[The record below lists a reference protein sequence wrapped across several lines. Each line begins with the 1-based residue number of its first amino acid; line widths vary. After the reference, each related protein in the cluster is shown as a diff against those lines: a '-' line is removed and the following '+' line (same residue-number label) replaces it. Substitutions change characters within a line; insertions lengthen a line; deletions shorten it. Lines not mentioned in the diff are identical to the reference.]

1 MFQEIS
7 DSIRNHRHIAIIS
20 HFRPDGDAIGST
32 IALGLLLRN
41 LGKSVR
47 MWNAD
52 PVPARYAFLEGAELI
67 SPIPP
72 ALPDD
77 LDLLIAVDTGDPK
90 RLGNEGMD
98 LFNKAQFTINI
109 DHHHTNTRYG
119 RLNAVEGGAAACGC
133 LILRLVHELGG
144 ELTRP
149 IAEALYTAIST
160 DTGSFQY
167 SSVTP
172 EVMQM
177 GAELIAAGV
186 DVGDINRRIYQ
197 EVPATSFIT
206 QREVLNNMVVEENGT
221 ISHYSMP
228 AGRKEELGVS
238 MEDTKDL
245 VDIIRVM
252 QGVKVAVI
260 FEDLENGLIRVSLRS
275 KDPQIDVSAIAGMH
289 GGGGH
294 CMASGIRMRGPLS
307 DAREKVLNSI
317 RAVVRSLT

>member
-1 MFQEIS
+1 MCTDLIQTLQNNERF
-7 DSIRNHRHIAIIS
+7 AVIS

-32 IALGLLLRN
+32 LAMGLLLQS
-41 LGKSVR
+41 LGKKVQ

-52 PVPARYAFLEGAELI
+52 PVPQRYDFLTGAADIRPL
-67 SPIPP
+67 PP
-72 ALPDD
+72 ALPED
-77 LDLLIAVDTGDPK
+77 LQVLICVDSGDLK
-90 RLGNEGMD
+90 RIGNEAME
-98 LFNKAQFTINI
+98 LFNKAAFTINI
-109 DHHHTNTRYG
+109 DHHHTNSRYA
-119 RLNAVEGGAAACGC
+119 NVNVVEGGAAACGC
-133 LILRLVHELGG
+133 IILKLAHALGV

-149 IAEALYTAIST
+149 MAEALYAAIST

-167 SSVTP
+167 SSTTP
-172 EVMQM
+172 EVMRM
-177 GAELIAAGV
+177 AAELMEAGV

-197 EVPATSFIT
+197 EIPPTSFIT
-206 QREVLNNMVVEENGT
+206 QREVLNNMVIEENGT

-228 AGRKEELGVS
+228 AGRKAELGVGL
-238 MEDTKDL
+238 EDCKDL

-260 FEDLENGLIRVSLRS
+260 FEDLENGLVRVSLRS
-275 KDPQIDVSAIAGMH
+275 KDPQVDVSAIAGMH

-317 RAVVRSLT
+317 RAVVRSLS

>member
-1 MFQEIS
+1 MFTDLIQTLQNNE
-7 DSIRNHRHIAIIS
+7 RFAVIS

-32 IALGLLLRN
+32 LAMGMLLQS
-41 LGKSVR
+41 LGKKVQL
-47 MWNAD
+47 WNAD
-52 PVPARYAFLEGAELI
+52 PVPQRYAFLTGAENIQPL
-67 SPIPP
+67 PP

-77 LDLLIAVDTGDPK
+77 LQVLICVDSGDLK
-90 RLGNEGMD
+90 RIGNEAME
-98 LFNKAQFTINI
+98 LFSKATFTVNI
-109 DHHHTNTRYG
+109 DHHHTNSRYAKV
-119 RLNAVEGGAAACGC
+119 NVVEGGAAACGC
-133 LILRLVHELGG
+133 IILKLVHALGV

-149 IAEALYTAIST
+149 MAEALYAAIST

-167 SSVTP
+167 SSTTP
-172 EVMQM
+172 EVMRM
-177 GAELIAAGV
+177 GAELIEAGV

-197 EVPATSFIT
+197 EIPPTSFIT
-206 QREVLNNMVVEENGT
+206 QREVLNNMVIEENGT

-228 AGRKEELGVS
+228 AGRKAELGVGL
-238 MEDTKDL
+238 EDCKDL

-275 KDPQIDVSAIAGMH
+275 KDPQVDVSAIAGMH

-307 DAREKVLNSI
+307 EAREKVLNSI
-317 RAVVRSLT
+317 RAVVRSLS